1 MSKFEFK
8 KHEKPELLKL
18 EINGRNYSF
27 NPLSL
32 SVKRASEKFLKGQKI
47 LMRKSKKEKL
57 KQEEVSEIVYKS
69 CDLVRETIDLIL
81 GPGAYEKIFG
91 GRTMDLEENQELIT
105 FIFQEIAS
113 FSKSKQLTMPVNEM
127 NHEHLAG

>member
-8 KHEKPELLKL
+8 NHEKPELLKL

-81 GPGAYEKIFG
+81 GSGAYEKIFG

>member
-8 KHEKPELLKL
+8 NQEKPELLKL
-18 EINGRNYSF
+18 QINGRNYSF

-32 SVKRASEKFLKGQKI
+32 SVKRASEKFLKGQKV
-47 LMRKSKKEKL
+47 LMRQS
-57 KQEEVSEIVYKS
+57 QEEISDIVYKC

-81 GPGAYEKIFG
+81 GNGAYEKIFG
-91 GRTMDLEENQELIT
+91 GRTMDFEENQELVT

-113 FSKSKQLTMPVNEM
+113 FTKNKNLTVHAEEM
-127 NHEHLAG
+127 NHEHLVG

>member
-8 KHEKPELLKL
+8 KNEKPELLKL
-18 EINGRNYSF
+18 EINGKNYSF

-32 SVKRASEKFLKGQKI
+32 SVKRASEKFLKGQKV
-47 LMRKSKKEKL
+47 LMRKSKKENL

-81 GPGAYEKIFG
+81 GTGVYEKIFG
-91 GRTMDLEENQELIT
+91 GRTMDFEENQELIT

-113 FSKSKQLTMPVNEM
+113 FTKNKQLTMPANET
-127 NHEHLAG
+127 NHEHFAG

>member
-8 KHEKPELLKL
+8 NQEKPELLKL
-18 EINGRNYSF
+18 QINGRNYSF

-32 SVKRASEKFLKGQKI
+32 SVKRASEKFLKGQKV
-47 LMRKSKKEKL
+47 LMRQSKKENL
-57 KQEEVSEIVYKS
+57 KQEEISDIVYKC

-81 GPGAYEKIFG
+81 GNGAYEKIFG
-91 GRTMDLEENQELIT
+91 GRTMDFEENQELVT

-113 FSKSKQLTMPVNEM
+113 FTKNKNLTVHAEEM
-127 NHEHLAG
+127 NHEHLVG

>member
-8 KHEKPELLKL
+8 NHEKPELLKL

-81 GPGAYEKIFG
+81 GSGAYEKIFG

-113 FSKSKQLTMPVNEM
+113 FSKNKQLMMPANET
-127 NHEHLAG
+127 NHEHFAG

>member
-8 KHEKPELLKL
+8 NHGKPELLKL

-32 SVKRASEKFLKGQKI
+32 SVKRASEKFLKGQKV

-81 GPGAYEKIFG
+81 GSGAYEKIFG